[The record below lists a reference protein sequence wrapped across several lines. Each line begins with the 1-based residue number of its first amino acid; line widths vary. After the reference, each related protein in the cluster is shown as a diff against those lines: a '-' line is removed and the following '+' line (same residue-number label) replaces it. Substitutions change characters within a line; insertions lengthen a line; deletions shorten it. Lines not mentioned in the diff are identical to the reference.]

1 MLQGAFKLDL
11 FLLEGLNSDSI
22 QSPYPKDI
30 PAGTGCRM
38 NVTISDGSNSGSA
51 FDRLLVILL
60 RF

>member
-38 NVTISDGSNSGSA
+38 NVTMGPIPV
-51 FDRLLVILL
+51 LHLTVCW
-60 RF
+60 